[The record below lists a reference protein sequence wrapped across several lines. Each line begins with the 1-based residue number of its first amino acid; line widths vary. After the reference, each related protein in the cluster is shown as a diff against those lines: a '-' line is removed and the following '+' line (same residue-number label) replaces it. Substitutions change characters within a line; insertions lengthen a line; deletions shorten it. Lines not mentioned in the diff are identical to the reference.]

1 MKANAQEIREK
12 LHNGV
17 VTFTFKKL
25 NGKVRKAVGTL
36 HDGILE
42 GKMVGGPTGKSS
54 PRVQVFY
61 DLENEG
67 WRSFSIGRELEILSF
82 KAEK

>member
-1 MKANAQEIREK
+1 MRADAREIREK
-12 LHNGV
+12 LHKGV

-42 GKMVGGPTGKSS
+42 EKTVGGPTGMSS

-67 WRSFSIGRELEILSF
+67 WRSFSIGRELEILAF
-82 KAEK
+82 EAKE